1 MIFGGGPELQS
12 KGAPSLFSFLFLGKF
27 YLLKFFF
34 FFGPRQP
41 PPGSIPRCHPNKT
54 FLPEK
59 LEREL

>member
-12 KGAPSLFSFLFLGKF
+12 KGAPSLFSFFGKI
-27 YLLKFFF
+27 LPTKIFF

-54 FLPEK
+54 LLPEK